1 MTPLDRFHFAE
12 HFGISFVFFGFI
24 FYFLS
29 NLQYCSICIC
39 IKIWVQFLLRAKCT
53 RCTRTRDTDAG
64 PRGHVGA
71 RGPQAS
77 LTGGPRARARH
88 SATATASTGG
98 VELARARERA
108 HSMRKTPGYTNG
120 AAPPVIGHRRQ
131 STHQWRG
138 GGLPNTRRRQPLT
151 MSTLPMPREREKGTG
166 RSVSSPRN

>member
-98 VELARARERA
+98 VGLARARERA
-108 HSMRKTPGYTNG
+108 PPKRDNLANQLSTTPPSN
-120 AAPPVIGHRRQ
+120 GHR
-131 STHQWRG
+131 STGYFDGNHGDG
-138 GGLPNTRRRQPLT
+138 GGGYRTT
-151 MSTLPMPREREKGTG
+151 EIERVVDT
-166 RSVSSPRN
+166 